1 MLLFRQTISQSNPG
15 SLLLTYLIFFLLLFA
30 AQLAYLQLARRY
42 GIVDNPTA
50 RSSHSQQTIR
60 GGGLVFV
67 LAVILSWMAGYLSIW
82 VGSGI
87 LLVGAV
93 SLVDDIR
100 GLPQW
105 PRLAAH
111 LVASLALVLEWQQQA
126 SFSFAWIPLILFLVI
141 GWINLFNFMDG
152 INGITVAY
160 ALVALVAFYW
170 VPELQ
175 EDRNWILLVGL
186 SCLVFAWFNFR
197 KKARVFAGD
206 VGSVSMALILGYL
219 MVKVILLTG
228 NPWYLFFFSLYGVDS
243 VLTLWIRW
251 RRGENLFE
259 PHRSHLYQL
268 LANEKKL
275 PHRGVALAY
284 AGLQLGI
291 NWLWLEGIGLETF
304 SWLPGLL
311 FAAVLVGTYLLLRAW
326 VTGSASAEK

>member
-1 MLLFRQTISQSNPG
+1 MLTF
-15 SLLLTYLIFFLLLFA
+15 LIFFLLLFA

-42 GIVDNPTA
+42 GIVDNPNA

-67 LAVILSWMAGYLSIW
+67 LAVILSWIAGYLSMW
-82 VGSGI
+82 VS
-87 LLVGAV
+87 LAVVLVGAV
-93 SLVDDIR
+93 SLADDMR

-111 LVASLALVLEWQQQA
+111 LIASLALVLEWQQQA
-126 SFSFAWIPLILFLVI
+126 SFSLGWIPLILFLVI

-160 ALVALVAFYW
+160 ALVALGTFYW

-175 EDRNWILLVGL
+175 DDRDWILLVGL

-219 MVKVILLTG
+219 MVKIILLTG
-228 NPWYLFFFSLYGVDS
+228 NPWYLFFFSLYGVDA
-243 VLTLWIRW
+243 VLTLLIRL
-251 RRGENLFE
+251 RRKENLFQ
-259 PHRSHLYQL
+259 PHRSHLYQF

-275 PHRGVALAY
+275 PHRLVSLSY

-291 NWLWLEGIGLETF
+291 NWLWMEGIGLDTF
-304 SWLPGLL
+304 SWLPGLV
-311 FAAVLVGTYLLLRAW
+311 FTAGLVGVYLLVRFWATPTEPLQQ
-326 VTGSASAEK
+326 ASKR